1 MFDYLNVVLRKILT
15 NLFNTMGKI
24 TRLLLLAGAFMFT
37 AVTMGQSVVTGTI
50 MDAEL
55 AAPLPGANIV
65 EKGTTNGVSSNFDGE
80 FTLNTLSS
88 SGEIVIS
95 FVGYTKVVVK
105 FNGNKDLG
113 VISLMPDNTLEE
125 VVIIGSGV
133 IDLAEDRATPIAV
146 STVKKV
152 EIQQRAVGNVE
163 VSEIIKNTPSVYV
176 SGQTGFGDSQM
187 FLRGFDQT
195 NIAVLLNGQP
205 VNGMEDGR
213 VYWSNWAGI
222 ADVANGVQVQ
232 RGLGSS
238 KLAISSVGGTMNLI
252 MKSTERS
259 KGGFARF
266 LGGNDSYFKGT
277 VSYDTGLNENG
288 WSFSVLLDHWQ
299 AHRKWA
305 QGTFGSGQTYFLSAG
320 YKANESHTFNVL
332 LTGAPQQHGQRFSQS
347 LETLAENPKFNQH
360 WGYTSDLNGT
370 QYSSD
375 IKSERTNYYHKPV
388 FNFNWDWNISEK
400 SELTT
405 VAYASWG
412 RGGGTGDLG
421 RGRIR
426 TADGQIDYYAIEQQA
441 LADNNGIGN
450 ESGES
455 SSSYVLRSS
464 VNNHSWYGLVTNF
477 NHEISENL
485 NFNVGAD
492 IRLYRGDHFRQ
503 IADFYGLNGWAN
515 DRPDG
520 AVVTESYDASPWASL
535 FSFAD
540 KGQRINYDY
549 SENINYQGAFG
560 QVEYATD
567 DFSAFF
573 QGAISN
579 QSYQRDG
586 RFGDQGKSDKVNKFG
601 YNLKGG
607 VSYAIDPET
616 SRIYLNA
623 GFYSRQPFLDNIFK
637 DIRNS
642 NEIFT
647 NPGVDN
653 EEITSFELG
662 YKFRIDNFRADFNFY
677 YTDWDNRVISG
688 FDIDDNGTPN
698 DDSDDYELN
707 IFDRGVRQVHKG
719 VELDME
725 YRLSNVFSL
734 TGYVSS
740 GSWEYEGTS
749 DVSVYDDRTGDL
761 VSETPGTN
769 RDGVKITNAPQF
781 TAGFG
786 ARARVI
792 EGLSVYGNIN
802 YYEKLYAND
811 GNSVQIEN
819 VGTIR
824 PYSLTDLGLSYN
836 FEFGGQSLTLVG
848 NVYNLFD
855 EVRIQQTDNFGYINT
870 NGITFNASIKYNF

>member
-1 MFDYLNVVLRKILT
+1 MK
-15 NLFNTMGKI
+15 KI
-24 TRLLLLAGAFMFT
+24 TRLLFLAVAFLFT
-37 AVTMGQSVVTGTI
+37 GITMAQSTVSGTI
-50 MDAEL
+50 MDAEMN
-55 AAPLPGANIV
+55 APLPGANII
-65 EKGTTNGVSSNFDGE
+65 EKGTTNGVSSDFDGN
-80 FTLNTLSS
+80 FTITTRSTNATL
-88 SGEIVIS
+88 VVS
-95 FVGYTKVVVK
+95 FVGYGTKTYTVT
-105 FNGNKDLG
+105 GNKDLG
-113 VISLMPDNTLEE
+113 QIVLNSDNTLEE
-125 VVIIGSGV
+125 VVIVGSGV

-146 STVKKV
+146 STIKRS
-152 EIQQRAVGNVE
+152 EIQERAVGNVE

-176 SGQTGFGDSQM
+176 SGQTGFGDSQL

-222 ADVANGVQVQ
+222 SDIANGVQVQ

-252 MKSTERS
+252 MKSTDRT

-266 LGGNDSYFKGT
+266 MGGNDSYFKGT

-305 QGTFGSGQTYFLSAG
+305 EGTFGSGQTYFLSAG
-320 YKANESHTFNVL
+320 YKPNESHTFNVL
-332 LTGAPQQHGQRFSQS
+332 LTGAPQQHGQRWSQS
-347 LETLAENPKFNQH
+347 EETLKETPKFNQH
-360 WGYTSDLNGT
+360 WGYTEGLNGD
-370 QYSSD
+370 QYSEK
-375 IKSERTNYYHKPV
+375 IQSERTNYYHKPV
-388 FNFNWDWNISEK
+388 FNLNWDWELSEK
-400 SELTT
+400 SELST

-412 RGGGTGDLG
+412 RGGGTGDRG

-426 TADGQIDYYAIEQQA
+426 TADGQMDYFAIEQQA

-455 SSSYVLRSS
+455 NSSYIRRSS

-477 NHEISENL
+477 SHDLSDNL
-485 NFNVGAD
+485 SFNVGAD

-503 IADFYGLNGWAN
+503 ATDFYGLSGWAN

-520 AVVTESYDASPWASL
+520 GIITETFDAKPWASL
-535 FSFAD
+535 FNYAD
-540 KGQRINYDY
+540 KDQRMAYDY

-560 QVEYATD
+560 QIEYAND
-567 DFSAFF
+567 NFSVFF

-586 RFGDQGKSDKVNKFG
+586 RFDNGGGDGLGKSEKLNKMG

-607 VSYAIDPET
+607 VSYAIDPAT

-637 DIRNS
+637 DIRSS
-642 NEIFT
+642 NQILSPE
-647 NPGVDN
+647 VDN
-653 EEITSFELG
+653 EEITSVEIG
-662 YKFRIDNFRADFNFY
+662 YKFKVDNFRADFNFY
-677 YTDWDNRVISG
+677 YTDWDNRVILGS
-688 FDIDDNGTPN
+688 DRLDNGTPN
-698 DDSDDYELN
+698 DDTDDIEIN
-707 IFDRGVRQVHKG
+707 IFDRGVRQIHRG

-725 YRLSNVFSL
+725 YRLSNILSL
-734 TGYVSS
+734 TGYLSG
-740 GSWEYEGTS
+740 GSWEYDGTS
-749 DVSVYDDRTGDL
+749 DVSVYDDRTGAL
-761 VSETPGTN
+761 ISETSGTN

-786 ARARVI
+786 ARAKVTD
-792 EGLSVYGNIN
+792 GLSLYGNIN
-802 YYEKLYAND
+802 YYERIFMND
-811 GNSVQIEN
+811 GNDVQTEN
-819 VGTIR
+819 VGTLR
-824 PYSLTDLGLSYN
+824 PYSMTDLGLSYN
-836 FEFGGQSLTLVG
+836 FEFGGQRLTLVG

-855 EVRIQQTDNFGYINT
+855 QERIQFTDNFGVVKS
-870 NGITFNASIKYNF
+870 NGMTFNASVKYIF